1 MAESMRASAGPGHV
15 LTRVVVGLAY
25 VAAGLLVLVAQI
37 RDVTLQ
43 WSVVAPAAML
53 LLGLG
58 LLVTALVDTHLRGQ
72 IGT

>member
-1 MAESMRASAGPGHV
+1 MAEFAARPGHV
-15 LTRVVVGLAY
+15 AFRVLVGLGY

-43 WSVVAPAAML
+43 WSIVAPAAML

-58 LLVTALVDTHLRGQ
+58 LLVTALVDTHLRDHASS
-72 IGT
+72 

>member
-1 MAESMRASAGPGHV
+1 MAESAARPGHV
-15 LTRVVVGLAY
+15 AFRVLVGLAY

-43 WSVVAPAAML
+43 WSIVAPVVML

-58 LLVTALVDTHLRGQ
+58 LLVTALVDTHLRENAAS
-72 IGT
+72 